1 MELRRLLS
9 KGIGATTAV
18 DVITGHSSPVW
29 PRQDIRLR
37 KDAIETKESQ
47 LFAVRIKQ

>member
-9 KGIGATTAV
+9 KGIGATTAI

-29 PRQDIRLR
+29 PRQDVRSR
-37 KDAIETKESQ
+37 RDTIENKEGGSP
-47 LFAVRIKQ
+47 ICS